1 MKNYIEG
8 NINADLI
15 NILCRGFW
23 LQLILLISINLH
35 RHAFCLIWNYY
46 CYLKSFFSLWL
57 ILSILA
63 VVYSH
68 TYCLL
73 WLQFYSMFFYPN
85 DKIVTVSENVF
96 FLKNSEVLLLRK
108 HLEIAVIAGAKKWK
122 NKVYFSWN
130 F

>member
-8 NINADLI
+8 NLNAGLI
-15 NILCRGFW
+15 NISCRGFW
-23 LQLILLISINLH
+23 LQLILLISIDLH
-35 RHAFCLIWNYY
+35 RHAYGLIWNYY
-46 CYLKSFFSLWL
+46 CYLRSFFPWWL
-57 ILSILA
+57 ILSILT
-63 VVYSH
+63 VVCSQ

-85 DKIVTVSENVF
+85 DKIVTFSENVF
-96 FLKNSEVLLLRK
+96 FWKNSEVLLLRK
-108 HLEIAVIAGAKKWK
+108 HLEIAVIDGAKKWK